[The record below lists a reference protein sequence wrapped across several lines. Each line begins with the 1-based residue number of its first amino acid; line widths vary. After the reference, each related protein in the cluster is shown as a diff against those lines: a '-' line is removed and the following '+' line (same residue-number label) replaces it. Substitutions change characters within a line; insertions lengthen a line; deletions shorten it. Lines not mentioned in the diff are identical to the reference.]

1 MCVDIDIPDDRIP
14 EEDETFTVII
24 MPDPRVNPGP
34 DGDSTVTILDNGNCI
49 YVASSL
55 RILQMVHRSIDCC
68 EFREFLD
75 CVVHFADCTDPYTK
89 HNSL

>member
-1 MCVDIDIPDDRIP
+1 MEFTAGSTRMCVDIDIPDDRLP

-49 YVASSL
+49 YVA
-55 RILQMVHRSIDCC
+55 CA
-68 EFREFLD
+68 FYKW
-75 CVVHFADCTDPYTK
+75 CTV
-89 HNSL
+89 L